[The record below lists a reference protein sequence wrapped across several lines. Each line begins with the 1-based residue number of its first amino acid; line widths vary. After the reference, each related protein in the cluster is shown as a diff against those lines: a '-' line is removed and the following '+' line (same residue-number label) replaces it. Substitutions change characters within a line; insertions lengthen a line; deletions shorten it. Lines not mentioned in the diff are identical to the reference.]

1 MMATRKHIPGK
12 PAEFRFRDGKG
23 TWYDALGSPIIESK
37 QEWCVCMVE
46 RTGIII
52 LKFIMN

>member
-1 MMATRKHIPGK
+1 MATRKHIPGK

-23 TWYDALGSPIIESK
+23 TWYDTLGSPIIESK